1 MRCASNAD
9 IFIGAAAVADYRPE
23 SSAPEKLK
31 KTAGENRVISLV
43 QNPDIV
49 AAVAALAQR
58 PALVIGFAA
67 ETTELIA
74 HAREKRHRKG
84 LDYIVANDVSDP
96 ETTFG
101 SDQNAVH
108 LISEHEAHYLP
119 LATKQ
124 VIAER
129 IISLVAHH
137 LGSTSPTSG

>member
-1 MRCASNAD
+1 M
-9 IFIGAAAVADYRPE
+9 
-23 SSAPEKLK
+23 
-31 KTAGENRVISLV
+31 ISLV

-96 ETTFG
+96 ETTFEMQPG
-101 SDQNAVH
+101 NVSFITALKKSPVWKAKLTAYWSSASDDDATVAPLENAQH
-108 LISEHEAHYLP
+108 LIKEKGPRKTL
-119 LATKQ
+119 
-124 VIAER
+124 
-129 IISLVAHH
+129 
-137 LGSTSPTSG
+137 